1 MSIEEILLLF
11 GGLVILIFILRFVW
25 KMTASFFK
33 LGLVIVVVIVGL
45 YAYKPT
51 IYNSIIGEDSV
62 AKIEASVSN
71 TIKSGIKKIKTYFQS

>member
-11 GGLVILIFILRFVW
+11 GGLIIVFFILRFIW

-62 AKIEASVSN
+62 AKIEASVSD
-71 TIKSGIKKIKTYFQS
+71 TIKTGINKIKTLF